1 MKYRY
6 LIINEDSEVSGTND
20 QSLAQETAE
29 NNDTYVVIDSQD
41 GKVLDPDGTT
51 SLITEATPGVDDD
64 QEEDE
69 DFDRSEG

>member
-29 NNDTYVVIDSQD
+29 NNDTYVVIDAQD
-41 GKVLDPDGTT
+41 GKIFEPDGTK
-51 SLITEATPGVDDD
+51 SEVYEATAGVNEDDD
-64 QEEDE
+64 HSED
-69 DFDRSEG
+69 